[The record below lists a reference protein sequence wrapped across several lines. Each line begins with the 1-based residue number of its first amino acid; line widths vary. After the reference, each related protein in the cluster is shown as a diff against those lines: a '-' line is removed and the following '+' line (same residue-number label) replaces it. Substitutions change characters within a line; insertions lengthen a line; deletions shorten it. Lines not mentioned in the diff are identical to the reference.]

1 MNKFFSVIFGRILY
15 TALFVLLQVAALII
29 MFLYF
34 SEKFAYFYVFSILIS
49 VAVLLHL
56 MYENGN
62 PEYKLAWVIPILIFP
77 IFGGFLYIMFSRNRS
92 NEHTKKKI
100 SELDKYYEKALKA
113 DIAVLEDLKKED
125 KDAALQ
131 ANYIKST
138 AHSVPVQHTKTK
150 YFPLGEDFFEDVIE
164 EIKNAKRFIFLEYFI
179 IEEGYM
185 WDNIL
190 NELKKKAEEG
200 VEIRIMYDDFGCMF
214 KLGQKYDKTLRSYG
228 FKVHVFHRFNNILT
242 PSFNTR
248 DPRKILVIDG
258 IIGYTGG
265 LNLADEYMNKVSPF
279 GHWKDTAIK
288 LTGAGVWSLSVMF
301 LSLWDSLNNITESFA
316 KYAPEQTEIQKIQN
330 DGYVQPFTDIPLD
343 DCEVAKTVY
352 LNIIN
357 RAKKY
362 VYITTPYLIID
373 NTMIEALCAAATS
386 GVDVRIV
393 TPAIGD
399 HKYVHFTSR
408 SYYDILIKHG
418 VKIYE
423 YTPGFIHAKNFLCDD
438 KYAVVGT
445 VNLDFRSLYL
455 HYECAVWMYKCSVL
469 ADIKKDFDEIF
480 KVSEQITKPKKR
492 MLISRIALSILKA
505 FSPLL

>member
-164 EIKNAKRFIFLEYFI
+164 EIKNALRGFYTYRF
-179 IEEGYM
+179 
-185 WDNIL
+185 
-190 NELKKKAEEG
+190 
-200 VEIRIMYDDFGCMF
+200 
-214 KLGQKYDKTLRSYG
+214 
-228 FKVHVFHRFNNILT
+228 T
-242 PSFNTR
+242 P
-248 DPRKILVIDG
+248 
-258 IIGYTGG
+258 
-265 LNLADEYMNKVSPF
+265 
-279 GHWKDTAIK
+279 
-288 LTGAGVWSLSVMF
+288 
-301 LSLWDSLNNITESFA
+301 
-316 KYAPEQTEIQKIQN
+316 
-330 DGYVQPFTDIPLD
+330 
-343 DCEVAKTVY
+343 
-352 LNIIN
+352 
-357 RAKKY
+357 
-362 VYITTPYLIID
+362 
-373 NTMIEALCAAATS
+373 
-386 GVDVRIV
+386 
-393 TPAIGD
+393 
-399 HKYVHFTSR
+399 
-408 SYYDILIKHG
+408 
-418 VKIYE
+418 
-423 YTPGFIHAKNFLCDD
+423 
-438 KYAVVGT
+438 
-445 VNLDFRSLYL
+445 
-455 HYECAVWMYKCSVL
+455 
-469 ADIKKDFDEIF
+469 
-480 KVSEQITKPKKR
+480 
-492 MLISRIALSILKA
+492 
-505 FSPLL
+505 